1 LSPGVEARVESTEG
15 VLAAEATPPEMPT
28 KSPVVT
34 AAPAAKPETFLDQPF
49 CLLDLLAARRAA
61 RFMETTL
68 YTSCVA
74 TRRCD
79 MNLHQILL
87 DSTEFLDRS
96 EK

>member
-1 LSPGVEARVESTEG
+1 
-15 VLAAEATPPEMPT
+15 MPT

-61 RFMETTL
+61 RFMVTTL

-74 TRRCD
+74 TRLSRQED
-79 MNLHQILL
+79 TAKSQQIAPNFST
-87 DSTEFLDRS
+87 DSKMSHSAHPMLEQELRRPALG
-96 EK
+96 